1 MKRFHYIFPKYLVKA
16 AESWFHFRNSV
27 CKIFKLSSEMK
38 IVKQGRKKS
47 RKDHQTLLETVAILR
62 IIFQAYSSS
71 ADIETGYY
79 FYASTN
85 SFLAGVFQRKGAIYM
100 VNNHL

>member
-1 MKRFHYIFPKYLVKA
+1 MKRFDYIFPKYLVKA
-16 AESWFHFRNSV
+16 AESWFNFRNSV

-38 IVKQGRKKS
+38 IVKQGRKRS

-62 IIFQAYSSS
+62 IIFQAYSS

-79 FYASTN
+79 F
-85 SFLAGVFQRKGAIYM
+85 
-100 VNNHL
+100 